1 MTYDKKLYFFFFF
14 FHALFISYFLSS
26 DDDDDDE
33 CFIFGK
39 KIASAKWRIYVKI
52 QARVEDSKGRRKNG
66 DENKIDSHLK
76 KRKRKLK

>member
-1 MTYDKKLYFFFFF
+1 MTYDKKLYFFF

-26 DDDDDDE
+26 DDDDE

-52 QARVEDSKGRRKNG
+52 QARVEDSKGRRKNE
-66 DENKIDSHLK
+66 DENKIDSHL
-76 KRKRKLK
+76 